1 MSSKLTIALVTAL
14 GLVIGSEA
22 MKAEGVDP
30 LTVVQGFFAATN
42 AGDADRAMALVG
54 DDPVFVSTQGIEG
67 RGRDAMQR
75 FAQTLVRE
83 NAKIEITTARVEGNK
98 VIWRNNLTTPF
109 YEKLGVAP
117 IEVNAWMVVER
128 GKINYSNQYYTLR
141 SVERI
146 ERACDSPEGHNVQVL
161 GRSCSEAAQRV
172 RAHTEQVRA
181 AGAPEAND

>member
-1 MSSKLTIALVTAL
+1 MSSELKIALVPLL
-14 GLVIGSEA
+14 GLVIGSSA

-30 LTVVQGFFAATN
+30 LSVVQGFFAATN

-83 NAKIEITTARVEGNK
+83 NAKIEITTARVEGTK

-117 IEVNAWMVVER
+117 IDVNAWMVVEGGR
-128 GKINYSNQYYTLR
+128 ISYSNQYYTLR

-146 ERACDSPEGHNVQVL
+146 ERACESPQGQTVQVL
-161 GRSCSEAAQRV
+161 GRSCSEAARRV

-181 AGAPEAND
+181 AGAPEANN

>member
-1 MSSKLTIALVTAL
+1 MWSKVNIALVPAL
-14 GLVIGSEA
+14 GLVISSSA
-22 MKAEGVDP
+22 TKAEGVDP
-30 LTVVQGFFAATN
+30 LAVVKAFFAATN
-42 AGDADRAMALVG
+42 AGDANRAMALVG
-54 DDPVFVSTQGIEG
+54 DDPTFVSTQGIEG
-67 RGRDAMQR
+67 RGRGAMQR
-75 FAQTLVRE
+75 FAEALVRE
-83 NAKIEITTARVEGNK
+83 NAKIEITTARVDGNK

-128 GKINYSNQYYTLR
+128 GRIEYSNQYYTLG

-146 ERACDSPEGHNVQVL
+146 ERACERPQGQNIQIL